1 MSDEFE
7 LQPVFPLPNVVLF
20 PRAILPL
27 HIFEPRYRTMIADV
41 LGGGQTLVVALL
53 QQGWE
58 QEYYGS
64 PDAHSI
70 GCVGRVVQHQKLEDG
85 RYNIMLHGERK
96 VLLERFE
103 RQEPYRIARVR
114 PVEED
119 LEWAGGPDAPARAAE
134 LIELYRRAH
143 QKQGTALDLAQ
154 LLGPDVSPESV
165 VNTIAMNLEGEAEV
179 RQQLLEL
186 DRLELRFRAVHQ
198 LLRESTRTQD
208 VIDRVRHLYPKDAR
222 RN

>member
-58 QEYYGS
+58 KEYYGS

-70 GCVGRVVQHQKLEDG
+70 GCLGRVVQHHKLPDG

-103 RQEPYRIARVR
+103 RHEPYRIARVR

-119 LEWAGGPDAPARAAE
+119 LRWAGEPAAPAKAAE
-134 LIELYRRAH
+134 LIELFRRAH

-154 LLGPDVSPESV
+154 LLSPNVSPESV

-186 DRLELRFRAVHQ
+186 DRLELRFRALHQ